1 MYVTMY
7 VYAIKGLDKLVPF
20 GWSWQTSHSQLPSWS
35 NTIQFSIS
43 LFVVG
48 LGKLVPSG
56 KFLLVELVV
65 FTVKLPIFMIFIGL
79 VEGLILG

>member
-7 VYAIKGLDKLVPF
+7 VYAIKGLDKLIPC

-48 LGKLVPSG
+48 LGKLLPCG
-56 KFLLVELVV
+56 RFLPVELVV
-65 FTVKLPIFMIFIGL
+65 FSVKLSTFMIFIGL
-79 VEGLILG
+79 VEGLVLG

>member
-1 MYVTMY
+1 MY
-7 VYAIKGLDKLVPF
+7 VYAIRGLDKLVPC

-48 LGKLVPSG
+48 LGKLVPCG
-56 KFLLVELVV
+56 RFLPVELVV
-65 FTVKLPIFMIFIGL
+65 FSVKLSIFMIFIGL
-79 VEGLILG
+79 VEGLVLG